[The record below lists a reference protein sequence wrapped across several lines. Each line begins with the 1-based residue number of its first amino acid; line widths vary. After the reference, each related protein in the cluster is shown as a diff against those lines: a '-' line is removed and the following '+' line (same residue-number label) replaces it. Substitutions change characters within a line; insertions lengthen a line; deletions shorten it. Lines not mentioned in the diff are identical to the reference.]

1 MRTVR
6 LGRTDLDVT
15 PIAFGTWQLGG
26 DWGRFDER
34 EAVAAIRQARELGI
48 NLFDTAQA
56 YGFGASE
63 QLTEI
68 ARQMVGRWGMSSA
81 VGPVAVLPSDGRPL
95 QPRVAGASEETNR
108 IVDEEVR
115 RIVDGA
121 LDDVSALLA
130 EHRDQLE
137 ALAGALMEH
146 ETLDEAE
153 AYAAAH
159 VEHAAAAVS

>member
-95 QPRVAGASEETNR
+95 QPRVAGASEEPTR
-108 IVDEEVR
+108 IVDVECGGSWTARSTTCPHFSRSTGTSWR
-115 RIVDGA
+115 RSPA
-121 LDDVSALLA
+121 
-130 EHRDQLE
+130 R
-137 ALAGALMEH
+137 
-146 ETLDEAE
+146 
-153 AYAAAH
+153 
-159 VEHAAAAVS
+159 